1 VTIDGARSGRSG
13 LTVVVNV
20 TDVPRAIAF
29 VPAWCGLRV
38 LIVWRTP
45 TM

>member
-1 VTIDGARSGRSG
+1 MEDARSGRRG
-13 LTVVVNV
+13 LMVVVNV
-20 TDVPRAIAF
+20 TDVPRASVF